1 MLEHF
6 NERKENGG
14 YYMSKFMF
22 KKSRDIIYMMISD
35 EFATPTLII
44 FWKSNMIFQ

>member
-22 KKSRDIIYMMISD
+22 KKPRDHIIYMMISD

-44 FWKSNMIFQ
+44 FWKSNIFQ